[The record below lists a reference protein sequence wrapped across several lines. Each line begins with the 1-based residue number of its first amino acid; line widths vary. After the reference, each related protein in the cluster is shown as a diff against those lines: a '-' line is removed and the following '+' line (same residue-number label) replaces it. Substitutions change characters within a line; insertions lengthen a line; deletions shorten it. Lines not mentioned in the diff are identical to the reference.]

1 MTINQRINH
10 LRKNVLHLNQTD
22 FSKTIGMKQTGVSYM
37 EQKDATVTDQAIK
50 SICAIHN
57 VSEQW
62 LRYGIGSIFIEPDTF
77 SLDGFVDSKGGTA
90 EEKEMLKEA
99 IQLYFEFEP
108 YVRQSLLNTYMNK
121 VHPKQTRNPLFDGI
135 PDTPEELERMYPVI
149 DMNKNNKDIG

>member
-1 MTINQRINH
+1 MTINDRIKQIRKESGCNQREFASQ
-10 LRKNVLHLNQTD
+10 LGLTQ
-22 FSKTIGMKQTGVSYM
+22 SGVSYM
-37 EQKDATVTDQAIK
+37 EQPGSTVADSSIK
-50 SICAIHN
+50 SICSIYN
-57 VSEQW
+57 LNEEW
-62 LRYGIGSIFIEPDTF
+62 LRHGVEPKNIVTDTF

-121 VHPKQTRNPLFDGI
+121 VHPKQARNPLFDGI

-149 DMNKNNKDIG
+149 DMKKNKKDIG